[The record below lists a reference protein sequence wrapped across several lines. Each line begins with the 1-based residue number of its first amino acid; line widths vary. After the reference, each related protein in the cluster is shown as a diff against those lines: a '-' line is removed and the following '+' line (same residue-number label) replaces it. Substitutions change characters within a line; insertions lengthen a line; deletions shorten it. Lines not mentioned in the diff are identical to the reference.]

1 MFVLAV
7 YPLRYIS
14 LQYNLKNDENCL
26 GKQSFKDL
34 LYISGH
40 YLGSYKEV
48 CCCLGILVDSEEWE
62 KIFSEAVSSLL
73 SSRARQLFTV
83 MLLFCEL
90 PDPTRLFHKFFDH
103 FVDDI
108 RRRSPTIDDNLSRVF
123 ALREISGA
131 LSLHSRRL
139 EDFNLPCISDSELQK
154 LNEFLGECHIRVSAC
169 LRDETDFDISA
180 MQSFLDL
187 CLGESDGC
195 LSQSQRNVFDHVK
208 SAMEREEQC
217 VMFIDARGGTGKT
230 YLLNSLLSYARISNG
245 NIQPALAVATSG
257 IAATQLHGGRT
268 FHSRFRAPLEVH
280 ENSVL
285 DISVQTD
292 LASVIRQ
299 SRLIVWD
306 EAPMAH
312 RFHLEAL
319 DRSLR
324 DITNKDCI
332 FGGKSL
338 VLAGDFR

>member
-1 MFVLAV
+1 ML
-7 YPLRYIS
+7 
-14 LQYNLKNDENCL
+14 N
-26 GKQSFKDL
+26 
-34 LYISGH
+34 ISGH
-40 YLGSYKEV
+40 CLGSYKEV
-48 CCCLGILVDSEEWE
+48 CCCLGILVDTEEWE

-73 SSRARQLFTV
+73 SSRVRQLFTV

-90 PDPTRLFHKFFDH
+90 PDPTRIFHNFFDH

-108 RRRSPTIDDNLSRVF
+108 RRKAPTIDDNLSRVF
-123 ALREISGA
+123 ALREISDA
-131 LSLHSRRL
+131 LSLHSKRL
-139 EDFNLPCISDSELQK
+139 EDFNLPGISDSDIQK
-154 LNEFLGECHIRVSAC
+154 LNEYLGESHSRVSAC
-169 LRDETDFDISA
+169 LRDETDFDISVI
-180 MQSFLDL
+180 QSFLDL

-195 LSQSQRNVFDHVK
+195 LSQSQRYVFDHVK
-208 SAMEREEQC
+208 DAIDREEQS
-217 VMFIDARGGTGKT
+217 VVFIDARGGTGKT
-230 YLLNSLLSYARISNG
+230 YLLNSLLSYARISDG
-245 NIQPALAVATSG
+245 NIKPALAVATSG
-257 IAATQLHGGRT
+257 IAATQLLGGRT
-268 FHSRFRAPLEVH
+268 FHSRFRAPLEIYEH
-280 ENSVL
+280 SVL

-324 DITNKDCI
+324 DITNKDCV